1 MCDGMVT
8 GKKRKW
14 RIWGVSDPTSEMLIS
29 SMSTLLEAN
38 STSCT
43 WNSGVLLVGTII
55 SSCGRHEGRHGH
67 GAYAYVD
74 HHASTTVD
82 EVWRPWE
89 DF

>member
-1 MCDGMVT
+1 MCDGMVA
-8 GKKRKW
+8 GKKRKC
-14 RIWGVSDPTSEMLIS
+14 RIWGVSDPTSEMLIA

-38 STSCT
+38 STSRT